1 VNELFISLR
10 DKLRRHKVLATV
22 AAGLVVVVVIV
33 AVVVGLRKKP
43 APAPPAPLQVEV
55 VQVQQ
60 QDVPLYS
67 EWIGT
72 TDGMV
77 NADIRAQVSGYLL
90 RKAYTEGA
98 SVRRGQL
105 LFEIDPRPLQ
115 AVLNQA
121 KGDLAR
127 VESLVEQ
134 AVTQL
139 AQAEAQLGQAKS
151 QLMQAEAN
159 QRKTQL
165 DVNKYGP
172 LLEQKAVTQQ
182 EFDNA
187 DQANA
192 AAKAQVE
199 VAKSQIKAAAAA
211 VGTAKSAIVAAKAQ
225 VQSFQAAVKTAELN
239 LGFTRIFAPIDGI
252 VGIAL
257 AQVGDLVNPTSGI
270 LTTVSTVDPIKVYF
284 TLSEQEYLAYVK
296 RNPTLTE
303 RAAAQRGLELQ
314 LFLADG
320 STYPHTGKFY
330 VADRQ
335 VDPKT
340 GAIRIAG
347 VFTNPEN
354 TLRPG
359 QYGRVRAATSTQS
372 GALLVPQR
380 AVSQLQGMYRV
391 AVVGSD
397 NKVTMRTI
405 TPGPT
410 VGQMWVIQNG
420 LKPGETIMVDGTQKV
435 TTGAT
440 VAPRPFA
447 GTFTANN

>member
-1 VNELFISLR
+1 
-10 DKLRRHKVLATV
+10 
-22 AAGLVVVVVIV
+22 VIV
-33 AVVVGLRKKP
+33 SVVAGRIKKP
-43 APAPPAPLQVEV
+43 APATPAPLQVDV

-60 QDVPLYS
+60 QNVPLYS

-77 NADIRAQVSGYLL
+77 NADVRAQVSGYLL
-90 RKAYTEGA
+90 KKDYTEGA
-98 SVRRGQL
+98 FVKQGQL

-121 KGDLAR
+121 KGDLAKS
-127 VESLVEQ
+127 EGQLEQ
-134 AVTQL
+134 AITQL
-139 AQAEAQLGQAKS
+139 AQVEAQLAQAKS
-151 QLMQAEAN
+151 QLMQAQAN

-182 EFDNA
+182 DFDNA
-187 DQANA
+187 DQANE

-199 VAKSQIKAAAAA
+199 VAKSQIKAATAA

-225 VQSFQAAVKTAELN
+225 VESSQAAVKTAELN
-239 LGFTRIFAPIDGI
+239 LGFTRISSPIDGI

-257 AQVGDLVNPTSGI
+257 AEVGDLVNPTSGI

-296 RNPTLTE
+296 RNPNPAE
-303 RAAAQRGLELQ
+303 RAAAQKELELQ

-347 VFTNPEN
+347 IFVNPEN

-359 QYGRVRAATSTQS
+359 QYGRVRAATSTQN

-380 AVSQLQGMYRV
+380 AVSQLQGMSRV

-420 LKPGETIMVDGTQKV
+420 LKAGETIMVDGTQKV

-440 VAPRPFA
+440 VSPKPFA
-447 GTFTANN
+447 GTLAANN

>member
-1 VNELFISLR
+1 MR
-10 DKLRRHKVLATV
+10 AGLRRHKVIAS
-22 AAGLVVVVVIV
+22 AALGAVVLVVIV
-33 AVVVGLRKKP
+33 AALLGRTKKP
-43 APAPPAPLQVEV
+43 APTPPAPLQVDV

-98 SVRRGQL
+98 LVKRGQL

-127 VESLVEQ
+127 AESLVEQ

-139 AQAEAQLGQAKS
+139 AQADAQLGQATS
-151 QLMQAEAN
+151 QLVQAEAN
-159 QRKTQL
+159 QRQTQL
-165 DVNKYGP
+165 NVNKYGP

-182 EFDNA
+182 DFDNA
-187 DQANA
+187 DQANNA
-192 AAKAQVE
+192 TKAQVD

-211 VGTAKSAIVAAKAQ
+211 VGTAKSAIAAARAQ
-225 VQSFQAAVKTAELN
+225 VQSSQAAVKTAELN
-239 LGFTRIFAPIDGI
+239 LGFTKIVSPIDGI

-284 TLSEQEYLAYVK
+284 TVSEQEYLDYVK
-296 RNPTLTE
+296 RNPTPAD
-303 RAAAQRGLELQ
+303 RNSAQKLLELQ

-320 STYPHTGKFY
+320 TTYAHTGRFY
-330 VADRQ
+330 IADRQ

-340 GAIRIAG
+340 GAIRTAG
-347 VFTNPEN
+347 VFPNSEN
-354 TLRPG
+354 VLRPG
-359 QYGRVRAATSTQS
+359 QYGRVRAATNTQN
-372 GALLVPQR
+372 GALLIPQR

-391 AVVGSD
+391 AVVGTD

-420 LKPGETIMVDGTQKV
+420 VKAGETIMVDGTQKV
-435 TTGAT
+435 TTGTT
-440 VAPRPFA
+440 VAPRPFT
-447 GTFTANN
+447 GTLAANN